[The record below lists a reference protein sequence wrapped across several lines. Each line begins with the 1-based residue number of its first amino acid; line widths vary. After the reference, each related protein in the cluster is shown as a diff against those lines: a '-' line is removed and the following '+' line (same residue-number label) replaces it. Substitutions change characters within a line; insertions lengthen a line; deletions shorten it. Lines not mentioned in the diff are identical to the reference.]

1 MLILTIT
8 NIKHSILQNL
18 IRTSDLFVP
27 NNWTAEIAKNKKTGN
42 LFPVFLFLALDFY
55 LKNMG
60 LSNRAE

>member
-27 NNWTAEIAKNKKTGN
+27 NNWTAEIAENNKAGN
-42 LFPVFLFLALDFY
+42 KFPALLFLAPDFY
-55 LKNMG
+55 LRNMG